1 MYGHHLSLVLKHF
14 ALMWGLTAISL
25 IVGMF
30 LPSSIVIIVSV
41 VNLVLLF
48 IVVFT
53 RNMLWANGI
62 LYLIPFFTG
71 IMFYWLAQLF
81 IGILGTAFV
90 YSLLFGAA
98 VLFITLA
105 LLGLKMP
112 RHFPNGATYLTA
124 ILLVFMLFFIIY
136 FFIPVDSMVRVFI
149 AAIIVFGF
157 VLYTVYD
164 FNLIRNYYVKEDELV
179 KTALSL
185 YLDFINIFFF
195 FFGRLYR
202 GKRK

>member
-195 FFGRLYR
+195 FFGCLYR

>member
-136 FFIPVDSMVRVFI
+136 FFIPVNSTVRVFI

>member
-30 LPSSIVIIVSV
+30 LPSSIVFIVSV

-112 RHFPNGATYLTA
+112 RHFPNGATYFTA

-136 FFIPVDSMVRVFI
+136 FFIPVDSMVHVSI